1 MQKTVEQLML
11 LGFSQ
16 YEAQAYITLL
26 EHNPTSGYELA
37 KASGI
42 PRANIYRILD
52 KLEERGAVLRDE
64 SPEGTRYVP
73 THPSELVSRLRNGYQ
88 TSLEVVE
95 ESLCRISK
103 STEPDTVWNLQ
114 GYKALI
120 KHALSTIDSAQEKI
134 QIAIWP
140 SEAIKIEHSIEQA
153 EKRGVEV
160 TTLCLAGCKQP
171 CGSCRGTVQMT
182 PTAAQDDGNWLI
194 IIRDA
199 EEVLAG
205 EVRGNGDAQS
215 LRTRQKMVV
224 RLVTRGLKFHSYQET
239 QQA

>member
-42 PRANIYRILD
+42 PRANIYAILD

-73 THPSELVSRLRNGYQ
+73 THPSELVSRLRYGYQ

-95 ESLCRISK
+95 DSLCKISR
-103 STEPDTVWNLQ
+103 SYEPEPVWNVQ
-114 GYKALI
+114 GYEALI
-120 KHALSTIDSAQEKI
+120 KHALSTVESAKEKI
-134 QIAIWP
+134 QIAVWP
-140 SEAIKIEHSIEQA
+140 SEASKIEHSIEQA

-160 TTLCLAGCKQP
+160 TTLCLAGCKQS
-171 CGSCRGTVQMT
+171 CGSCRGTVRMT
-182 PTAAQDDGNWLI
+182 HKAAQDDGNWLI
-194 IIRDA
+194 IIRDD

-215 LRTRQKMVV
+215 LRTRQKMVL
-224 RLVTRGLKFHSYQET
+224 RLVTRGLFFENYQEAR
-239 QQA
+239 QE